1 MMETEPLDRRE
12 PGARAERGSVHER
25 RERLSALIPKI
36 GPVTFAR
43 ERVLPVEPAL
53 ETLFPEAGLMRGSI
67 IGCQGPTALSVA
79 LALVAGASAAGSW
92 LAVVGVPSLGLRAA
106 SEVGV
111 ALDRLVMVAEPAR
124 DLGEEPWA
132 NVISALIDGFD
143 LVVMRADIRASTARR
158 LQARLQARGAVLV
171 LIGDP
176 GPFSCDVVLSCQR
189 GEWEGLGHGSG
200 RLERRRLTVTA
211 RGRRLPRER
220 FVDVWLPGSAGRV
233 ETVTGTIVTGTGTIV
248 TGTVTERD
256 DGIAAAT
263 SWRRTG

>member
-1 MMETEPLDRRE
+1 MVWTGRTFVRYSAGMECGSLHDR
-12 PGARAERGSVHER
+12 HER
-25 RERLSALIPKI
+25 LTQLGSLV
-36 GPVTFAR
+36 GPVSFAR
-43 ERVLPVEPAL
+43 ERVLAVVPAL
-53 ETLFPEAGLMRGSI
+53 EPLLPDAGIIRGSTL
-67 IGCQGPTALSVA
+67 GCQGASAVSVA
-79 LALVAGASAAGSW
+79 LAAVAGASGAGSW
-92 LAVVGVPSLGLRAA
+92 VAVVGLPWLGLRAA

-143 LVVMRADIRASTARR
+143 LVVMRTDIRASTARR

-233 ETVTGTIVTGTGTIV
+233 ETVTIATGTATGTG

-256 DGIAAAT
+256 DDIAAAA